1 MYYALKA
8 VFYLLNSICVVLLLT
23 ASPFLLLLDKV
34 DTLSGKIRL
43 YAINKYKDKYNK
55 EVSKKQ

>member
-1 MYYALKA
+1 MYYVLKA

-23 ASPFLLLLDKV
+23 TSPFLLLLDKV
-34 DTLSGKIRL
+34 DTLSGKVRL
-43 YAINKYKDKYNK
+43 YTINKYKDKYNK